1 MIRILKL
8 LILGLFVQYSSYGQ
22 SSVKINKEQQAAHS
36 ITLPEKND
44 LVEDFIEDL
53 IKRSDG
59 KVKHSDGMII
69 GKGTDF
75 KELESGKNAD
85 LYFTLDK
92 TKNDGKEVSVITLAV
107 KNEDGK
113 FASDTSH
120 TELYNSA
127 GRWLNSFQMKLEV
140 FKKDK
145 EIAELTAELKSLTK
159 KLNGMR
165 KDAQKDNAK
174 NLDAIKDNEK
184 ALSDLSDR
192 LEALQKSN

>member
-8 LILGLFVQYSSYGQ
+8 IILGLFIQHSSYAQ
-22 SSVKINKEQQAAHS
+22 TLKINKEEQAAHS

-44 LVEDFIEDL
+44 LVEEFIKDL
-53 IKRSDG
+53 IKRTDG

-69 GKGTDF
+69 GRGTDS

-85 LYFTLDK
+85 LYFNLDK
-92 TKNDGKEVSVITLAV
+92 TKNDGKEVSVVALAV
-107 KNEDGK
+107 KDEDGK
-113 FASDTSH
+113 FASDTLH
-120 TELYNSA
+120 AELYNSA
-127 GRWLNSFQMKLEV
+127 GIWLNSFQMKLEI

-159 KLNGMR
+159 KLNALR
-165 KDAQKDNAK
+165 KDTQKDNSK
-174 NLDAIKDNEK
+174 NLDAIKDNER
-184 ALSDLSDR
+184 ALSDLSKR

>member
-8 LILGLFVQYSSYGQ
+8 IILGLFIQHCSYAQ
-22 SSVKINKEQQAAHS
+22 TLKINKEEQAAHS

-44 LVEDFIEDL
+44 LVEEFIKDL
-53 IKRSDG
+53 IKRTDG

-69 GKGTDF
+69 GRGTDS

-92 TKNDGKEVSVITLAV
+92 TKNDGKEVSVVALAV
-107 KNEDGK
+107 KDEDGK
-113 FASDTSH
+113 FASDTLH
-120 TELYNSA
+120 AELYNSA
-127 GRWLNSFQMKLEV
+127 GIWLNSFQMKLEI

-145 EIAELTAELKSLTK
+145 EIAKLTAELKSLTK
-159 KLNGMR
+159 KLNALR
-165 KDAQKDNAK
+165 KDTQKDNSK
-174 NLDAIKDNEK
+174 NLDAIKDNER
-184 ALSDLSDR
+184 ALSDLSKR

>member
-1 MIRILKL
+1 MIRILKPL
-8 LILGLFVQYSSYGQ
+8 LLVFFVQYSSYAQ
-22 SSVKINKEQQAAHS
+22 SSIKINKELQAAHT

-53 IKRSDG
+53 VKRSDG
-59 KVKHSDGMII
+59 KIKHSDGMII
-69 GKGTDF
+69 GKGTDS

-85 LYFTLDK
+85 LYFNIDK
-92 TKNDGKEVSVITLAV
+92 TKNDGKEISVITLAV
-107 KNEDGK
+107 KNKDGK

-127 GRWLNSFQMKLEV
+127 GQWLNSFQMKLEV
-140 FKKDK
+140 FKRDR
-145 EIAELTAELKSLTK
+145 EIAELMAELKSLRK

-165 KDAQKDNAK
+165 KDVQKDNAK

-184 ALSDLSDR
+184 ALIDLSER